1 MNNGPGMHH
10 MHFMGRPR
18 IAFGRRGWLRPMV
31 IELLKEKPMNGA
43 EIMDRLYEMSNGWW
57 NPSPGAIYPL
67 LEMLKSE
74 GIVSRRQDNKYELTK
89 KYFDSVLPTEISDA
103 IQAVAESIANLE
115 SIAKGQKNGLT
126 PFAGRIKELSK
137 KLQNLIG

>member
-1 MNNGPGMHH
+1 
-10 MHFMGRPR
+10 MGKPR

-67 LEMLKSE
+67 LDALKLE
-74 GIVSRRQDNKYELTK
+74 GIISKRQDNRYELTK
-89 KYFDSVLPTEISDA
+89 KYLDEVLPSEIGDA
-103 IQAVAESIANLE
+103 VQAVEESITNLE
-115 SIAKGQKNGLT
+115 NIAKGSKSKLT
-126 PFAGRIKELSK
+126 PFNSRIKELAR
-137 KLQNLIG
+137 KLQGIMD